1 MAEPSDHGGDRG
13 PAGAAGAA
21 GGADGE
27 RGERGDR
34 DNHGDHGD
42 HGDRRGVSR
51 RDLLVSVGVGACV
64 AATAGAGLV
73 TVDFLDPKVL
83 FEPPTRFKAGLPGDY
98 PEGTV
103 RFDREHRAY
112 VIGTPGGV
120 YALSAVCTHLGCI
133 TRYHADERAIACPCH
148 GSRYDLEG
156 NVTQGPA
163 PRALTW
169 IEVAVDPAGT
179 LVVDTAVP
187 VEHGRIFR
195 T

>member
-1 MAEPSDHGGDRG
+1 MAEMAEPGDQAPDQR
-13 PAGAAGAA
+13 PAGAA
-21 GGADGE
+21 DGK
-27 RGERGDR
+27 
-34 DNHGDHGD
+34 
-42 HGDRRGVSR
+42 RREVSR
-51 RDLLVSVGVGACV
+51 RDLLVSVGVGACA
-64 AATAGAGLV
+64 AATVGAGLV

-83 FEPPTRFKAGLPGDY
+83 FEPPTRFAAGLPLDY

-103 RFDREHRAY
+103 RFNREHRAY
-112 VIGTPGGV
+112 VIGTQGGV

-163 PRALTW
+163 PRALQW
-169 IEVAVDPAGT
+169 IEVGVDPAGGGT
-179 LVVDTAVP
+179 LIVDTAVP
-187 VEHGRIFR
+187 IQHGRIFR